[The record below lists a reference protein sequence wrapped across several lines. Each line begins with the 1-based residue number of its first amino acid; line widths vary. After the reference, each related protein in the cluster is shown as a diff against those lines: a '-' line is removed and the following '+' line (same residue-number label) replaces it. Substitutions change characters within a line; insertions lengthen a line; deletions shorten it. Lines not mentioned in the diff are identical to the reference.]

1 MQPASTDAPH
11 LLHSPS
17 GARWPASDLFVDG
30 IFGGTQHADTR
41 LCQRA
46 SPGGG
51 HVRLVRIL
59 SSARPNGAISC
70 ETCISSLTAGKP
82 YTAVSYTWG
91 SQLTHRPIILDGHR
105 RLVTE
110 NLWRFLNHVVRL
122 GRDFPGS
129 GWLWIDALSIDQRSP
144 RERAYQV
151 GIMAN
156 IFGGA
161 ERVFVWLGPAY
172 NNSHEAMKALS
183 ASVIR
188 LQRDDAP
195 LLPWTELAESAFV
208 GLCERPYWRRTWV
221 FQELRAGQNLHLMC
235 GNDVVPCGTVHSKLW
250 RFFRDFLS
258 YDHAGERLARHDCA
272 AEAVRC
278 SPAWNMI
285 KNVSLTKV
293 SRVQT
298 SLWTLLLSTR
308 DLHCTDPRDRVY
320 SLLSTTTSGHQGI
333 RADYEVSV
341 PRLLNIILRNWHS
354 DLRPSSLQQ
363 VSEQCRLLA
372 DIFRV
377 GRESIFTLSSPD
389 MSETSYDPDRLQ
401 DIEWKPET
409 YDHVRIWAEFHNHK
423 HVCRLLQAA
432 TDTTGISSNQV
443 RDAIPSNR
451 TLNTTSTA
459 RPQPNESYPQTVA
472 QNSGCGNLLRNSL
485 FPSTWSVAS

>member
-1 MQPASTDAPH
+1 MQSASTDVPH
-11 LLHSPS
+11 LLHGPF
-17 GARWPASDLFVDG
+17 GARWPASELFVDD
-30 IFGGTQHADTR
+30 IFEEEQHADTR

-46 SPGGG
+46 SPGGDP
-51 HVRLVRIL
+51 VRLVRIL
-59 SSARPNGAISC
+59 SARPDGAICC
-70 ETCISSLTAGKP
+70 ETCISSLDERKP
-82 YTAVSYTWG
+82 YAAISYTWG
-91 SQLTHRPIILDGHR
+91 SRLTDRPIILDGRKHF
-105 RLVTE
+105 VTE
-110 NLWRFLNHVVRL
+110 NLWRFLSHAVRL
-122 GRDFPGS
+122 GRNFPGS

-172 NNSHEAMKALS
+172 NNSHEAMKAFS

-188 LQRDDAP
+188 LQREDSP

-208 GLCERPYWRRTWV
+208 GLCERPYWRRAWV
-221 FQELRAGQNLHLMC
+221 FQELRAGHDLHLMC
-235 GNDVVPCGTVHSKLW
+235 GNDVVPCGTVHSELW

-333 RADYEVSV
+333 RADYEISV

-354 DLRPSSLQQ
+354 DLRPSSLQK
-363 VSEQCRLLA
+363 VSEECRSLA

-377 GRESIFTLSSPD
+377 GRKSIFTLSSPN
-389 MSETSYDPDRLQ
+389 MSETSYDPDHLQ
-401 DIEWKPET
+401 DIEWQPANYEN
-409 YDHVRIWAEFHNHK
+409 VRIWAEFYNHK
-423 HVCRLLQAA
+423 HVRRLLQAV
-432 TDTTGISSNQV
+432 TDTTGISRNQV
-443 RDAIPSNR
+443 RGAMPSNR
-451 TLNTTSTA
+451 TPNTATTV
-459 RPQPNESYPQTVA
+459 RPQSDESHHQPGA
-472 QNSGCGNLLRNSL
+472 RNSECGALFRNSL
-485 FPSTWSVAS
+485 FPSTRSAAS

>member
-1 MQPASTDAPH
+1 MPH
-11 LLHSPS
+11 LLHEPL
-17 GARWPASDLFVDG
+17 GARWPASDLFVDDA
-30 IFGGTQHADTR
+30 FEGGQHADTR
-41 LCQRA
+41 LCQQA
-46 SPGGG
+46 SPGGD

-59 SSARPNGAISC
+59 SSARPNGAICC

-91 SQLTHRPIILDGHR
+91 SQLTHRPIILDGCR

-110 NLWRFLNHVVRL
+110 NLWRFLNHAVRL

-129 GWLWIDALSIDQRSP
+129 GWIWIDALSIDQRSP

-156 IFGGA
+156 LFGGA
-161 ERVFVWLGPAY
+161 ERVLVWLGPAY

-235 GNDVVPCGTVHSKLW
+235 GNDVVPCGTVPSELW

-293 SRVQT
+293 NRVQT

-341 PRLLNIILRNWHS
+341 PRSLNIILRNWHS
-354 DLRPSSLQQ
+354 DLRPSSPQQ

-377 GRESIFTLSSPD
+377 DRNLMYTLSSPD
-389 MSETSYDPDRLQ
+389 LSETSYYPDHLQ
-401 DIEWKPET
+401 EFEWKPENYET
-409 YDHVRIWAEFHNHK
+409 VRIWADFYNHK

-432 TDTTGISSNQV
+432 TDTRGISSNQI
-443 RDAIPSNR
+443 RDEIPSNR
-451 TLNTTSTA
+451 IMDTTAVA
-459 RPQPNESYPQTVA
+459 RPHPNESHEQPGVR
-472 QNSGCGNLLRNSL
+472 NPDCRNLLRNSL
-485 FPSTWSVAS
+485 FVSTWSVAS